1 MIPGFNHNVRYKGV
15 LYHVQTED
23 SGSDNPVVTTL
34 LYQAGTILHS
44 KRTSYADIVSSEK
57 MDDVVRE
64 IMREQH
70 KMMLLDLK
78 NGVFDDAEA
87 QPKAE
92 APPDI
97 PPEVPAQAEVDLG
110 DGGISEKTL
119 DEVILDYL
127 ANEDTD

>member
-64 IMREQH
+64 IMKEQH
-70 KMMLLDLK
+70 KMMLMDLK
-78 NGVFDDAEA
+78 NGVFDNAGAKPAAEA
-87 QPKAE
+87 VPN
-92 APPDI
+92 I

>member
-15 LYHVQTED
+15 LYHIQTED

-87 QPKAE
+87 QPKA
-92 APPDI
+92 AVADA

-127 ANEDTD
+127 ASEDTD

>member
-15 LYHVQTED
+15 LYHIQTED

-57 MDDVVRE
+57 MYDVVRE

-70 KMMLLDLK
+70 KMMLMDLK
-78 NGVFDDAEA
+78 NGVFDNAEA
-87 QPKAE
+87 KAE
-92 APPDI
+92 AVPDV
-97 PPEVPAQAEVDLG
+97 PPEVPASAEVDLG
-110 DGGISEKTL
+110 DGGISEKSL

-127 ANEDTD
+127 ANEDSD

>member
-15 LYHVQTED
+15 LYHIQTED

-97 PPEVPAQAEVDLG
+97 PREVPAQKEVDLG

-127 ANEDTD
+127 ASEDSD

>member
-97 PPEVPAQAEVDLG
+97 PREVPAQKEVDLG

-127 ANEDTD
+127 ASEDSD

>member
-15 LYHVQTED
+15 LYHIQTED

-78 NGVFDDAEA
+78 NGVFDNAEA
-87 QPKAE
+87 KPKAE

-127 ANEDTD
+127 ANEDSD